1 LSHAPP
7 ILTLSQIH
15 MDIKAIFFDAGN
27 TLVFI
32 DPRVVLPILEEH
44 GAQADLERFR
54 RAELAARVQLVSRI
68 EEGAFGTEPHI
79 WQEYFV
85 SLMAGSGVP
94 EDRLGAVGDRIR
106 DAHRESHLWTWFD
119 PGTVPALQRLKDAG
133 YRMAVISNADGRVEG
148 IMETTGIRPFFEFV
162 LDSEL
167 EGVEKPDP
175 EIFLRACRRMGVEPE
190 ESLYVGDLYP
200 VDVLG
205 ARKVGMHAVLLD
217 PLGNM
222 EYPVDC
228 IPDVAALPAYLER
241 VTAGT

>member
-1 LSHAPP
+1 
-7 ILTLSQIH
+7 

-32 DPRVVLPILEEH
+32 DPRVVLPILREH
-44 GAQADLERFR
+44 GADADLERFR
-54 RAELAARVQLVSRI
+54 RAELDARVQLVSRI

-94 EDRLGAVGDRIR
+94 GDLLEAVGERIR

-119 PGTVPALQRLKDAG
+119 PGTVPALQQLKDAG

-148 IMETTGIRPFFEFV
+148 LMETAGIRDFFEFV

-167 EGVEKPDP
+167 EGVEKPDT
-175 EIFLRACRRMGVEPE
+175 EIFQRACKRMGVEPG

-205 ARKVGMHAVLLD
+205 ARKAGMQAVLLD
-217 PLGNM
+217 PLGNLD
-222 EYPVDC
+222 YPVDR
-228 IPDVAALPAYLER
+228 IPDVAALPSYLER
-241 VTAGT
+241 VSSVGG

>member
-1 LSHAPP
+1 
-7 ILTLSQIH
+7 

-27 TLVFI
+27 TLVFL
-32 DPRVVLPILEEH
+32 DHEVVLPILREH
-44 GAQADLERFR
+44 GADTDLERFR
-54 RAELAARVQLVSRI
+54 RAELDARVQLVSRI

-94 EDRLGAVGDRIR
+94 GDQLGTVGERIR

-119 PGTVPALQRLKDAG
+119 PMTVPALQQLKDAG

-148 IMETTGIRPFFEFV
+148 LMETAGIRDFFEFV

-175 EIFLRACRRMGVEPE
+175 EIFQRACRRMGVEPG

-205 ARKVGMHAVLLD
+205 ARKAGMQAVLLD
-217 PLGNM
+217 PLGNLD
-222 EYPVDC
+222 YPVDR
-228 IPDVAALPAYLER
+228 IPDVAALPSYLER
-241 VTAGT
+241 VSRPSA